1 MTQQP
6 TLFSQGAPVPPP
18 SPDSDP
24 DQLPGERP
32 TPPTRETPLWMIYLE
47 ISVRV
52 VVRLYLGLVLIV
64 LPWTPY
70 WTNNPIF
77 PMAPDLVPVALNG
90 ATRGIV
96 SGLGF
101 LNIWIGI
108 MDAVHFRR
116 S

>member
-18 SPDSDP
+18 SSDSDP
-24 DQLPGERP
+24 DQP
-32 TPPTRETPLWMIYLE
+32 TPPARQTPPWLVYLE
-47 ISVRV
+47 LSVRV

-77 PMAPDLVPVALNG
+77 PMTPHLVPLALSG

-116 S
+116 D